1 MINASCLVY
10 FLQLLLRRNSEGKGG
25 REEEDEEVRRQYSE
39 WVKQQ
44 ARAQAERNYRGGQGG
59 QDVGLTVRRIL
70 LWAFFMALFFSALN
84 DLQYRG
90 CPRYEQGCNCEKCM
104 RRFEYMKGRQRQG
117 ASGPGP

>member
-1 MINASCLVY
+1 MI
-10 FLQLLLRRNSEGKGG
+10 RRNSDEKDGKEK
-25 REEEDEEVRRQYSE
+25 EEELRRQYSE

-59 QDVGLTVRRIL
+59 QDVGLTARRIL
-70 LWAFFMALFFSALN
+70 LWAFLMALFFSAFN

-104 RRFEYMKGRQRQG
+104 RRFEYMKNTRRQG
-117 ASGPGP
+117 AGSRW